1 MINTDKTEE
10 NASMP
15 KGIFRQETTE
25 FGDMGDSFWD
35 TRRRKSAGAVHFIG
49 NQGKFSAIAN
59 HYPPDIMN
67 IGAYGGRFSTE
78 NISSGIVSPTDVKE
92 RRIAGLFGSYCFPA
106 ENRIHRVQLLF

>member
-1 MINTDKTEE
+1 MVNADKTEE

-15 KGIFRQETTE
+15 KGIFRQETTK

-35 TRRRKSAGAVHFIG
+35 TRRRKSAGSVHFIG

-67 IGAYGGRFSTE
+67 IGAYGTLGKPRKS
-78 NISSGIVSPTDVKE
+78 ISSSV
-92 RRIAGLFGSYCFPA
+92 A
-106 ENRIHRVQLLF
+106 ESLPQTLKKGG